1 MPAPGDG
8 ADNDGTGPGSN
19 NSSNSSRSSP
29 SRSSPSRSRN
39 YGPSPATQRSG
50 TPSRTPSRS
59 PTSGEYGGYGTP
71 GSGIGPG
78 SPGRSGGSPSK
89 SQSNSGNETSLL
101 GRAQRTSVPTRGM
114 NIEAMRQQAMMQ
126 AAAPALIGLI
136 NPLAGLIAGAFLGM
150 EDDYGYENPGLMGFF
165 DGSFARNVV
174 HEPGKAPYSLD
185 TPPGDPTRGGE
196 APPTPPAEPPGPST
210 EEKEE
215 EPKTIL
221 DLLNELHQVDT
232 TDLMQRLRESLM
244 AQDDT
249 EDKQTP
255 ESQNPITANAAL
267 DFKDLQARQELVR
280 QRIAN
285 HQKLFNTVR

>member
-8 ADNDGTGPGSN
+8 ANNDGTGPGSN
-19 NSSNSSRSSP
+19 NSSNPGGPGGNPGGRSNPGKSNKG
-29 SRSSPSRSRN
+29 S
-39 YGPSPATQRSG
+39 
-50 TPSRTPSRS
+50 
-59 PTSGEYGGYGTP
+59 YGGYGTP

-78 SPGRSGGSPSK
+78 SPGRSGGSPSE
-89 SQSNSGNETSLL
+89 SQSKGGNEPSLL
-101 GRAQRTSVPTRGM
+101 GRAQRTGFPTRGM
-114 NIEAMRQQAMMQ
+114 NIEAMRQQAMTK
-126 AAAPALIGLI
+126 AVAPTLIGLI

-165 DGSFARNVV
+165 DGSFAKNVV

-185 TPPGDPTRGGE
+185 GPPLGDPTRGGE
-196 APPTPPAEPPGPST
+196 APPTPPAEPPGPPT

-244 AQDDT
+244 SQDET
-249 EDKQTP
+249 EDKQEP